1 LNGNGNGNG
10 NTNGDDRDGGNQ
22 DNAETYP
29 RDLVHNVAMTTGL
42 DDATASR
49 VVADVVAYFGQT
61 VEEFVRQRHAEL
73 KDKNMRND
81 EIWPSLMADLDRHRF
96 TAPQL
101 TQRQLRRIVYGSGYR
116 PKTSDNEINSKG
128 D

>member
-1 LNGNGNGNG
+1 LPEFG
-10 NTNGDDRDGGNQ
+10 Q
-22 DNAETYP
+22 DNYPKRVSLDETYA
-29 RDLVHNVAMTTGL
+29 RDLVRHVAMTTGL

-73 KDKNMRND
+73 RDKNMRND
-81 EIWPSLMADLDRHRF
+81 EIWPSLVAELEHHRF
-96 TAPQL
+96 TAPEL
-101 TQRQLRRIVYGSGYR
+101 TERQLRRIVYGSGYR
-116 PKTSDNEINSKG
+116 PKTNDGEG